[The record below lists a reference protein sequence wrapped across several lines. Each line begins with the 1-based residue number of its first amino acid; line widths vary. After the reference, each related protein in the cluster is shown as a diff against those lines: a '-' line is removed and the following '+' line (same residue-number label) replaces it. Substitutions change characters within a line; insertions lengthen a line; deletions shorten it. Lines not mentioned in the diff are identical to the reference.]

1 MNPKN
6 TYHETL
12 ANTIIKNM
20 EKRQIE
26 ACYCKTKEEAVAKAE
41 SYLTKDSVVSFG
53 GSVTLTES
61 GMMDALKSNPDIT
74 LLDRDL
80 AKTPEE
86 RTEILHKALSCD
98 FYFMSSNAIT
108 TDGKLVNTDGTGNR
122 TAALIYGPKNVIILA
137 GMNKVVKDEA
147 AGIARIH
154 EKAAPPNCIRLNKNT
169 PCANTSVCGDCQS
182 PDCICCQTVIT
193 RRSAIPNRIKVI
205 LIEEEFGY

>member
-6 TYHETL
+6 TYMETL

-20 EKRQIE
+20 KERQIE
-26 ACYCKTKEEAVAKAE
+26 ACYCKTKEEAVKKAE
-41 SYLTKDSVVSFG
+41 SYLTKGATVSFG
-53 GSVTLTES
+53 GSVTLNEC

-74 LLDRDL
+74 LLDRSL
-80 AKTPEE
+80 AKTQEE
-86 RTEILHKALSCD
+86 REEILHKALSCD
-98 FYFMSSNAIT
+98 FYFMSSNAVT

-154 EKAAPPNCIRLNKNT
+154 EKAAPPNCIRLERKT
-169 PCANTSVCGDCQS
+169 PCAITGVCGDCQS
-182 PDCICCQTVIT
+182 PDCICCETVIT
-193 RRSAIPNRIKVI
+193 RRSSVPNRIKVI
-205 LIEEEFGY
+205 LIGEELGY